1 MFNIPEDEITET
13 FARSG
18 GKGGQNVNKVN
29 TKVCLKWNLYQT
41 RAFIF
46 EEVAL
51 IAYELRNRIND
62 QGELTITCEGRSQ
75 SENRKLA
82 RQKLYQLVSRALE
95 PREERKPTKPTRG
108 SKEKRLKN
116 KKKNSDKKK
125 NRKNLED

>member
-13 FARSG
+13 FVRSG

-41 RAFIF
+41 RVFIF
-46 EEVAL
+46 EEIAL

-82 RQKLYQLVSRALE
+82 RQKLYQLVSKALE

-125 NRKNLED
+125 NRKKLED